1 MKRAALAA
9 LLLCGSPANAATDS
23 LHALYAKGAYDAA
36 MQAGAAAGSAE
47 GYAVA
52 ARAAL
57 ADAALRPAPCLD
69 CLKRAENFARR
80 AIAADP
86 GLADGHVWL
95 AAALGYESRLT
106 GLIRAKLRGAPG
118 EAKAALDAALK
129 DDPAN
134 PYALAAMGGWNM
146 EIVHVGGAYLADHL
160 YGASEAAGIALFD
173 RAVQAAP
180 HNVAVH
186 YQIALSLAGFD
197 PAGYRA
203 RVIRELDAAIAAP
216 AASAY
221 ERDMQGRA
229 AELAALLRRGDGQS
243 DGRNDSGDDD
253 KFAALLHR
261 YQGYP

>member
-9 LLLCGSPANAATDS
+9 LLLCGSPANAATDP
-23 LHALYAKGAYDAA
+23 LYALYAKGAYEAA
-36 MQAGAAAGSAE
+36 MRAGVAAGSAT

-86 GLADGHVWL
+86 GLADGQVWL

-106 GLIRAKLRGAPG
+106 GLIRAKLRGAPD

-134 PYALAAMGGWNM
+134 PYALAALGGWNV

-160 YGASEAAGIALFD
+160 YGASEAAGLALFD
-173 RAVQAAP
+173 RAVHAAP
-180 HNVAVH
+180 GNVAVH
-186 YQIALSLAGFD
+186 YQVALSLAGFD
-197 PAGYRA
+197 ADAYRA
-203 RVIRELDAAIAAP
+203 RVIRELEAATAATP
-216 AASAY
+216 ATSY
-221 ERDMQGRA
+221 ERSMQGRA
-229 AELAALLRRGDGQS
+229 GELAALLRRSDEQS
-243 DGRNDSGDDD
+243 DDE
-253 KFAALLHR
+253 FAALLHR